1 MVKALFADFCGTI
14 VYEDGPT
21 INIITERIYNTGKSI
36 DIAEIG
42 RYWWN
47 DFQALFLNSYG
58 DNFCLQRE
66 LEHRSLVNTIKH
78 FSSSEDAD
86 ELSNIMFDYWAKP
99 PIFEE
104 SKKFFKRCPVPI
116 YLVSNIDNCDIKSAI
131 SLHGLKP
138 AGVFTSENARSYK
151 PRKEIFELALKTT
164 GLKPDEVVHI
174 GDSVTSDV
182 NGATTAGIPAIW
194 LNRFGKANL
203 HNLFEV
209 RDLLKVLETEFF
221 VRF

>member
-14 VYEDGPT
+14 VYEDDPA
-21 INIITERIYNTGKSI
+21 INIITERIYSTGKSN
-36 DIAEIG
+36 DKSEIG

-47 DFQALFLNSYG
+47 DFQSLFLNSYG

-66 LEHRSLVNTIKH
+66 LEHKSLVNTIKN
-78 FSSSEDAD
+78 FCSSEDAG

-104 SKKFFKRCPVPI
+104 SKEFFERCPVPI
-116 YLVSNIDNCDIKSAI
+116 YLVSNIDNCDIQSAI
-131 SLHGLKP
+131 NLHLLKP

-164 GLKPDEVVHI
+164 GLKPEEVVYI

-182 NGATTAGIPAIW
+182 NGAKAAGISAIW
-194 LNRFGKANL
+194 LNRFGKVNL

-209 RDLLKVLETEFF
+209 RDLLKFLETEFF
-221 VRF
+221 S